1 MRDDSL
7 IRNPFPGIFLFMI
20 LVANTSFAQDTL
32 SHKWHYVLE
41 GYMMFPNMSGQ
52 TTVRNLPEVDVD
64 ASAGDILGH
73 LNIGAMLYAE
83 ATNDNWAITS
93 DILYMNLGQEA
104 QQGNFVT
111 SGDVTV
117 KEMCWELA
125 GLKRITPWLDA
136 GVGGRLLSLNAEI
149 DIVTL
154 KDFRS
159 ESATR
164 TWFDPVI
171 IVRSNHI
178 FNEKWILQ
186 VRGDLGGFGI
196 GSDFTWQGQV
206 YAGYRFSKL
215 FQATVGY
222 RYIGIDYDKGE
233 GQDRFLYDID
243 TYGAVIRFGFNF
255 Q

>member
-1 MRDDSL
+1 MSDYSV
-7 IRNPFPGIFLFMI
+7 IRNSFTGIFLCVLLASNI
-20 LVANTSFAQDTL
+20 SFAQDTL
-32 SHKWHYVLE
+32 KHKWHYVLE

-52 TTVRNLPEVDVD
+52 TTFRNLPEVEVD

-111 SGDVTV
+111 SGDVTM

-171 IVRSNHI
+171 IARSNHI

-186 VRGDLGGFGI
+186 VRGDMGGFGI

>member
-1 MRDDSL
+1 MTQLLL
-7 IRNPFPGIFLFMI
+7 IRNSIAGIFLFMI
-20 LVANTSFAQDTL
+20 LVSNTSVAQDTL
-32 SHKWHYVLE
+32 NHKWHYVLE

-52 TTVRNLPEVDVD
+52 TTVGGLPEVEVD
-64 ASAGDILGH
+64 ASAADILGH

-93 DILYMNLGQEA
+93 DVLYMNLGQDA
-104 QQGNFVT
+104 QQSNFVT
-111 SGDVTV
+111 GGDVTM
-117 KEMCWELA
+117 KETCWELA

-136 GVGGRLLSLNAEI
+136 GIGGRLLSLNAAI

-154 KDFRS
+154 KVLRS

-171 IVRSNHI
+171 IARSNHV
-178 FNEKWILQ
+178 FNDKWLLQ

-206 YAGYRFSKL
+206 YAGYRFSTI
-215 FQATVGY
+215 FQMTIGY
-222 RYIGIDYDKGE
+222 RYIGIDYDKGDNL
-233 GQDRFLYDID
+233 DRFLYDID
-243 TYGAVIRFGFNF
+243 TYGAVLRLGFNL
-255 Q
+255 

>member
-1 MRDDSL
+1 MKHYPL

-20 LVANTSFAQDTL
+20 LAANTSFAQDTL

-93 DILYMNLGQEA
+93 DFLYMNLGQDA
-104 QQGNFVT
+104 QESNLVT
-111 SGDVTV
+111 GGDVTM
-117 KEMCWELA
+117 KETCWELA

-136 GVGGRLLSLNAEI
+136 GVGGRLLSLNAAI
-149 DIVTL
+149 DIETL
-154 KDFRS
+154 LENRS
-159 ESATR
+159 GSATR

-171 IVRSNHI
+171 IARSNHI

-243 TYGAVIRFGFNF
+243 TYGAVIRLGFNF